1 MSFFTSATKHAIALL
16 GVAVVGLIVFAAG
29 DVIVDGVNEP
39 GETRDTVYESI
50 FTWSVGD
57 LYGVVVFTGL
67 IGAGIVLAWVVF
79 AARDSLGPPADPDI
93 EVPLSTP
100 TVWPAVTA
108 LGSGLVVVGLVV
120 NTQLAILG
128 FIVLGI
134 AVLEWTVT
142 AWTDRHSPSV
152 ERNHALRN
160 RLMLPLEIPTFTV
173 LFGAVPVFMLSRVFL
188 ASTKTGAA
196 LIATAIAI
204 VVLGAFFVLYAKP
217 DLGRSLVAGV
227 SVLAALG
234 LIVGGIVAA
243 AVGQR
248 EFEIHVG
255 DHHGEEEEHGDEG
268 AGEELEESLGVI
280 VGLRD
285 AGLT

>member
-1 MSFFTSATKHAIALL
+1 MSLFTSAAKHALAL
-16 GVAVVGLIVFAAG
+16 VGLAFVGLLAYAAG
-29 DVIVDGVNEP
+29 DVVVDGVNEP
-39 GETRDTVYESI
+39 GETRDTIYESI

-57 LYGVVVFTGL
+57 LFGVIVFTGL
-67 IGAGIVLAWVVF
+67 FAAGLILAWVVF
-79 AARDSLGPPADPDI
+79 AARDSLGPPADPEI

-120 NTQLAILG
+120 NTQLAVLG

-134 AVLEWTVT
+134 AVLEWIVT

-152 ERNHALRN
+152 EQNHAMRN
-160 RLMLPLEIPTFTV
+160 RLMVPLEIPTFTV
-173 LFGAVPVFMLSRVFL
+173 LFGAVPVFMMSRVFL

-204 VVLGAFFVLYAKP
+204 AVLGAFFVLYAKP
-217 DLGRSLVAGV
+217 DLARGLVAGV

-243 AVGQR
+243 AIGQR
-248 EFEIHVG
+248 DFEIHVG
-255 DHHGEEEEHGDEG
+255 DHHGEEEHGDEG
-268 AGEELEESLGVI
+268 EETESEESLGVI